1 MRPLR
6 SPRQRPSVAEPF
18 LARLAARLRR
28 EPQAI
33 AFAAVELSRQG
44 LAATHVTLGSLS
56 AHAARAARQLDLA
69 GVAPGDRVVLSL
81 DDPRRFVPFAIAV
94 LARGA
99 VMVPLPSLA
108 ELGGGGPR
116 SERVRGVLHDARP
129 RAAVVGD
136 AAGWSALGAS
146 LAIVDA
152 SAADATPLEDAAEA
166 AGERATTD
174 EPLAIRASAPSATAV
189 LQYTSGSTG
198 DPKGVI
204 VTHGNVA
211 ANCHAIGAA
220 AQFTRRDTMLSWL
233 PLHHDMGLFGSFL
246 SCLYWSVP
254 TYLMRPRSFL
264 GRPASWLGAI
274 ARFGATLTVAP
285 TFAYSLTGR
294 RVPDEQLAGLDLSAF
309 RLAFVGAE
317 PIDADALEAF
327 ARRLA
332 PHGFDA
338 RALYPVYGLAEATLA
353 VAFPSPGSG
362 LAVDVVRRRALVAQG
377 RAEPCAPNAADAMRV
392 VSVGRSVPGLAI
404 RVVDPVTG
412 APCPERVVGEIR
424 VDGASISPGY
434 FGHPEREGELRTGDL
449 GYEANG
455 ELFVVDRLKDLVI
468 VAGQNHSPA
477 DLERALLG
485 IAGVRSGRAV
495 AFSVAGEASE
505 LLVIAAEIEPKAR
518 RPVADIESEVRAA
531 VLARTGLSLHRFVPV
546 APGSLELT
554 TSGKLRRRASRDSFL
569 AGTLALFATQRPLS
583 TAS

>member
-1 MRPLR
+1 MSDR
-6 SPRQRPSVAEPF
+6 SVAESF
-18 LARLAARLRR
+18 LARLATRFR
-28 EPQAI
+28 EEPEAI

-44 LAATHVTLGSLS
+44 LAATRITLGSLS
-56 AHAARAARQLDLA
+56 THAARAARLLDLA

-81 DDPRRFVPFAIAV
+81 DDPRRFVPFAVAI

-108 ELGGGGPR
+108 ELGGGGAR

-136 AAGWSALGAS
+136 AAGWAALDGS
-146 LAIVDA
+146 LAVVDA
-152 SAADATPLEDAAEA
+152 RAADATPAEAAAEA

-174 EPLAIRASAPSATAV
+174 EPLAIRASASAATAV

-204 VTHGNVA
+204 VTHANVA

-220 AQFTRRDTMLSWL
+220 AEFTRRDTMLSWL

-254 TYLMRPRSFL
+254 TYLMRPRAFL
-264 GRPASWLGAI
+264 GRPASWLSAI
-274 ARFGATLTVAP
+274 ARFRATLTVAP
-285 TFAYSLTGR
+285 TFAYALTGR

-317 PIDADALEAF
+317 PIDADALESF

-338 RALYPVYGLAEATLA
+338 RALFPVYGLAEATLA
-353 VAFPSPGSG
+353 VAFPTPGSG
-362 LAVDVVRRRALVAQG
+362 LAVDVVRRHALAAQG
-377 RAEPCAPNAADAMRV
+377 RAEPCDPDAADAMRV
-392 VSVGRSVPGLAI
+392 VSVGRGVPGLTI
-404 RVVDPVTG
+404 RIVDPKTG
-412 APCPERVVGEIR
+412 TPCPERAVGEIR
-424 VDGASISPGY
+424 VEGGSISPGY
-434 FGHPEREGELRTGDL
+434 FGHPQREGELRTGDL
-449 GYEANG
+449 GYEASG
-455 ELFVVDRLKDLVI
+455 EIFVVDRLKDLVI

-477 DLERALLG
+477 DIERSLLG
-485 IAGVRSGRAV
+485 VVGVRAGRAV
-495 AFSVAGEASE
+495 AFSIAGEATE

-518 RPVADIESEVRAA
+518 RPVAEIESDVRRE

-569 AGTLALFATQRPLS
+569 DGTLAVLS
-583 TAS
+583 AVTERVR

>member
-1 MRPLR
+1 MSDR
-6 SPRQRPSVAEPF
+6 SVAESF
-18 LARLAARLRR
+18 LARLATRFR
-28 EPQAI
+28 EEPEAI

-44 LAATHVTLGSLS
+44 LAATRITLGSLS
-56 AHAARAARQLDLA
+56 THAARAARLLDLA

-81 DDPRRFVPFAIAV
+81 DDPRRFVPFAVAI

-108 ELGGGGPR
+108 ELGGGGAR

-136 AAGWSALGAS
+136 AAGWAALDGS
-146 LAIVDA
+146 LAVVDA
-152 SAADATPLEDAAEA
+152 RAADATPAEAAAEA

-174 EPLAIRASAPSATAV
+174 EPLAIRASASAATAV

-204 VTHGNVA
+204 VTHANVA

-220 AQFTRRDTMLSWL
+220 AEFTRRDTMLSWL

-254 TYLMRPRSFL
+254 TYLMRPRAFL
-264 GRPASWLGAI
+264 GRPASWLSAI
-274 ARFGATLTVAP
+274 ARFRATLTVAP
-285 TFAYSLTGR
+285 TFAYALTGR

-317 PIDADALEAF
+317 PIDADALESF

-338 RALYPVYGLAEATLA
+338 RALFPVYGLAEATLA
-353 VAFPSPGSG
+353 VAFPTPGSG
-362 LAVDVVRRRALVAQG
+362 LAVDVVRRHALAAQG
-377 RAEPCAPNAADAMRV
+377 RAEPCDPDAADAMRV
-392 VSVGRSVPGLAI
+392 VSVGRGVPGLTI
-404 RVVDPVTG
+404 RIVDPKTG
-412 APCPERVVGEIR
+412 TPCPERAVGEIR
-424 VDGASISPGY
+424 VEGGSISPGY
-434 FGHPEREGELRTGDL
+434 FGHPQREGELRTGDL
-449 GYEANG
+449 GYEASG
-455 ELFVVDRLKDLVI
+455 EIFVVDRLKDLVI

-477 DLERALLG
+477 DIERSLLG
-485 IAGVRSGRAV
+485 VVGVRAGRAV
-495 AFSVAGEASE
+495 AFSIAGEATE
-505 LLVIAAEIEPKAR
+505 LLVIAAESEPKAR
-518 RPVADIESEVRAA
+518 RPVAEIESDVRRE

-569 AGTLALFATQRPLS
+569 DGTLAVLS
-583 TAS
+583 AVTERVR